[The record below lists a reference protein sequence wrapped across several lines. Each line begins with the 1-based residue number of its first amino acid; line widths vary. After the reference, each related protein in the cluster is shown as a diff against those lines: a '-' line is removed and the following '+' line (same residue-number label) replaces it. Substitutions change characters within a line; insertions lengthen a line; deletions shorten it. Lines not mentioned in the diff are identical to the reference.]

1 MAKSRSQEASAPLDA
16 PTACGSYD
24 RRYPLWSRYY
34 TYEQEPDLYDL
45 NDQDQ
50 QTLKLYEERL
60 VANKTAARQEK

>member
-1 MAKSRSQEASAPLDA
+1 MTGAIP
-16 PTACGSYD
+16 YD
-24 RRYPLWSRYY
+24 RDTY